1 MKIGLAFARGVVRRR
16 TLLKATPA
24 LAFAAWP
31 AGFIRTVSAGDTSRP
46 AGAETEGLRM
56 ADAPRTPT
64 TKVTVERRAQIV
76 LIGINRP
83 EVHNRV
89 DPETYS
95 GLGKAFYRY
104 DRDPTLRAAVL
115 WGHGDNFSRGFDVDA
130 YQAVAASG
138 RSLLSEPET
147 IDPLATRGAGLSKP
161 LVVVVHGDTW
171 NMGHELH
178 LAADIRIAAANT
190 RFGQDENTHGRFP
203 GGGATVRFVR
213 EAGWAN
219 AMRYVLSGDHWG
231 AEEALRMGIVQQ
243 VVVTPAEALQA
254 GIEVAQRIAACG
266 PLGIRATLTS
276 AHLALSSSQAEAFA
290 KLDAQYRA
298 LYATEDF
305 KEGRR
310 AEAEGRTPV
319 YHGR

>member
-1 MKIGLAFARGVVRRR
+1 MKIAWASVRRAVRRR
-16 TLLKATPA
+16 TLLMATPA
-24 LAFAAWP
+24 LAFAALP
-31 AGFIRTVSAGDTSRP
+31 AGLIRTVSADDRNRP
-46 AGAETEGLRM
+46 AGAETEELRM

-64 TKVTVERRAQIV
+64 TKVTIERRSQIV

-115 WGHGDNFSRGFDVDA
+115 WGHGENFSRGIDVDA
-130 YQAVAASG
+130 FQALTASG
-138 RSLLSEPET
+138 RSLMSELET

-219 AMRYVLSGDHWG
+219 AMRYMLTGDHWG
-231 AEEALRMGIVQQ
+231 AEEAWRMGIVQQ
-243 VVVTPAEALQA
+243 VVLTPADALQA
-254 GIEVAQRIAACG
+254 GIEIAQRIAACG
-266 PLGIRATLTS
+266 PLGIRATLAS
-276 AHLALSSSQAEAFA
+276 AHVALKSAQGEAFA
-290 KLDAQYRA
+290 KLDAEYRA

>member
-1 MKIGLAFARGVVRRR
+1 
-16 TLLKATPA
+16 
-24 LAFAAWP
+24 
-31 AGFIRTVSAGDTSRP
+31 
-46 AGAETEGLRM
+46 LRM

-64 TKVTVERRAQIV
+64 TEVTIERRSQIV

-115 WGHGDNFSRGFDVDA
+115 WGHGENFSRGIDVDA
-130 YQAVAASG
+130 FQALTASG
-138 RSLLSEPET
+138 RSLMSELET

-219 AMRYVLSGDHWG
+219 AMRYMLTGDHWG
-231 AEEALRMGIVQQ
+231 AEEAWRMGIVQQ
-243 VVVTPAEALQA
+243 VVLTPADALQA
-254 GIEVAQRIAACG
+254 GIEIAQRIAACG
-266 PLGIRATLTS
+266 PLGIRATLAS
-276 AHLALSSSQAEAFA
+276 AHVALKSAQGEAFA
-290 KLDAQYRA
+290 KLDAEYRA